1 MTFQFRKMNKF
12 WSSAVQHCAC
22 RKQYDTLKNLLKAYL
37 MWNVLTT
44 VTFLKRKE
52 KKKYISLSFGEKP
65 KWKSIFFF
73 LGPHLWHMEVPALGV
88 ESELQLP
95 DYTTATATWDP
106 SHICDLRHRLQQCQ
120 ILNPLREATSSWIL
134 VRFLTC

>member
-65 KWKSIFFF
+65 EWKSIFFF
-73 LGPHLWHMEVPALGV
+73 LGPHPWHMEVPTPGV
-88 ESELQLP
+88 ESELQLQACV
-95 DYTTATATWDP
+95 TATAMADLT
-106 SHICDLRHRLQQCQ
+106 HICNLCHSMWHCQ
-120 ILNPLREATSSWIL
+120 ILNLHPHRDNVGS
-134 VRFLTC
+134 LTC